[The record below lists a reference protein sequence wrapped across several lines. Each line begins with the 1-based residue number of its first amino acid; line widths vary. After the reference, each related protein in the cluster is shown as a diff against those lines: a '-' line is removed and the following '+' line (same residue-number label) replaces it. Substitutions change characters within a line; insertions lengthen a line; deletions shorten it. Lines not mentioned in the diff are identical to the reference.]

1 MNIHIGC
8 EFKIGRSW
16 KNYDISITAQIEKI
30 PLIRKIIKIN
40 PISYPKN
47 VIYGDITKRPFCKNN
62 EADNIYCSHAL
73 EHMTREGMQAALR
86 NIYFMLKPGGCFRL
100 VVPDLE
106 TRVKKYLQN
115 QDCDAFIETIG
126 FGKKKND
133 RTLKDFLRKIF
144 GNSGHLWMYDNK
156 SMQNYLAEVGF
167 KNIKKC
173 KIGDSGIDVFS
184 EVEELR
190 RFIDGD
196 FVEVAIQ
203 CTK

>member
-40 PISYPKN
+40 PISYPKE
-47 VIYGDITKRPFCKNN
+47 VIYGNITKRPFCKNN

-100 VVPDLE
+100 VIPDLE

-133 RTLKDFLRKIF
+133 RTFKDFLRKMF
-144 GNSGHLWMYDNK
+144 GNSGHLWMYDYK
-156 SMQNYLAEVGF
+156 SMQNYLAEAGF

-173 KIGDSGIDVFS
+173 KIGDSGIDIFS
-184 EVEELR
+184 EVEELH

>member
-40 PISYPKN
+40 PISYPKE
-47 VIYGDITKRPFCKNN
+47 VIYGNITKRPFCKKN

-115 QDCDAFIETIG
+115 QDCDVFIETIG

-133 RTLKDFLRKIF
+133 RTFKDFLRKMF

-173 KIGDSGIDVFS
+173 KIGDSGINVFS
-184 EVEELR
+184 EVEELH

>member
-40 PISYPKN
+40 PISYPKE

-62 EADNIYCSHAL
+62 EADNIYCSHAF

-133 RTLKDFLRKIF
+133 RTFKDFLRKMF
-144 GNSGHLWMYDNK
+144 GNSGHLWMYDYK
-156 SMQNYLAEVGF
+156 SMQNYLAQAGF

-173 KIGDSGIDVFS
+173 KIGDSGIDIFS
-184 EVEELR
+184 EVEELH

>member
-8 EFKIGRSW
+8 EFKIGKSW

-40 PISYPKN
+40 PISYPKEI
-47 VIYGDITKRPFCKNN
+47 IYGNITKRPFCKNN

-86 NIYFMLKPGGCFRL
+86 NIYFMLKPEGCFRL

-133 RTLKDFLRKIF
+133 RTFKDFLRKMF

-156 SMQNYLAEVGF
+156 SMQKNLAEAGF
-167 KNIKKC
+167 RNIRKS
-173 KIGDSGIDVFS
+173 KIGDSGIKVFS
-184 EVEELR
+184 EVEEIH
-190 RFIDGD
+190 RFVDGD
-196 FVEVAIQ
+196 FIEVALQ

>member
-40 PISYPKN
+40 PISYPKE
-47 VIYGDITKRPFCKNN
+47 VIYGNITKRPFCKNN

-73 EHMTREGMQAALR
+73 EHMTREGMQAALI
-86 NIYFMLKPGGCFRL
+86 NIYFMLKPGGRFRL

-133 RTLKDFLRKIF
+133 RTFKDFLRKMF
-144 GNSGHLWMYDNK
+144 GNSGHLWMYDYK
-156 SMQNYLAEVGF
+156 SMQNYLAEAGF

-173 KIGDSGIDVFS
+173 KIGDSGIDIFS
-184 EVEELR
+184 EVEELH

>member
-8 EFKIGRSW
+8 EFKIGKSW

-40 PISYPKN
+40 PICYPKE
-47 VIYGDITKRPFCKNN
+47 VIYGNITKRPFCKNN

-73 EHMTREGMQAALR
+73 EHMSREGMQAALR

-100 VVPDLE
+100 IVPDLE
-106 TRVKKYLQN
+106 TRVKKYLQS

-133 RTLKDFLRKIF
+133 RTFKDFLRKMF
-144 GNSGHLWMYDNK
+144 GNSGHLWMYDYK
-156 SMQNYLAEVGF
+156 SMQNYLAEAGF

-173 KIGDSGIDVFS
+173 KIGDSGIDIFS
-184 EVEELR
+184 EVEELH

>member
-40 PISYPKN
+40 PISYPKE
-47 VIYGDITKRPFCKNN
+47 VIYGNITKRPFCKNN

-73 EHMTREGMQAALR
+73 EHMTREGMQAALI

-133 RTLKDFLRKIF
+133 RTFKDFLRKMF
-144 GNSGHLWMYDNK
+144 GNSGHLWMYDYK
-156 SMQNYLAEVGF
+156 SMQNYLAEAGF

-173 KIGDSGIDVFS
+173 KIGDSGIDIFS
-184 EVEELR
+184 EVEELH

>member
-8 EFKIGRSW
+8 EFKIGRNW

-40 PISYPKN
+40 PISYPKE
-47 VIYGDITKRPFCKNN
+47 VIYGDITRGSFCKNN

-73 EHMTREGMQAALR
+73 EHMTREGMQTALR

-106 TRVKKYLQN
+106 SRVQKYLQN
-115 QDCDAFIETIG
+115 KDCDSFIETIG

-133 RTLKDFLRKIF
+133 RTFKDFLRKIF

-156 SMQNYLAEVGF
+156 SMQKYLAEAGF

-173 KIGDSGIDVFS
+173 KIGDSGINIFS
-184 EVEELR
+184 EVEELH

>member
-40 PISYPKN
+40 PISYPKE

-115 QDCDAFIETIG
+115 QDCDAFIETLG
-126 FGKKKND
+126 FGKKKKD
-133 RTLKDFLRKIF
+133 RTFKDFLRKIF

-156 SMQNYLAEVGF
+156 SMQNYLAEIGF

-173 KIGDSGIDVFS
+173 KIGDSGIDIFS
-184 EVEELR
+184 EVEELH

>member
-40 PISYPKN
+40 PISYPKE
-47 VIYGDITKRPFCKNN
+47 VIYGNITQRPFCKNN

-73 EHMTREGMQAALR
+73 EHMTREGMQAALI

-133 RTLKDFLRKIF
+133 RTFKDFLRKMF
-144 GNSGHLWMYDNK
+144 GNSGHLWMYDYK
-156 SMQNYLAEVGF
+156 SMQNYLAEAGF

-173 KIGDSGIDVFS
+173 KIGDSGIDIFS
-184 EVEELR
+184 EVEELH

>member
-40 PISYPKN
+40 PISYPKK

-173 KIGDSGIDVFS
+173 KIGDSGIDIFS

>member
-40 PISYPKN
+40 PISYPKE
-47 VIYGDITKRPFCKNN
+47 VIYGNITKRPFCKNN

-100 VVPDLE
+100 VIPDLE

-133 RTLKDFLRKIF
+133 RTFKDFLRKMF
-144 GNSGHLWMYDNK
+144 GNSGHLWMYDYK
-156 SMQNYLAEVGF
+156 SMQNYLAEAGF
-167 KNIKKC
+167 KNIKKS
-173 KIGDSGIDVFS
+173 KIGDSGIDIFS
-184 EVEELR
+184 EVEELH

>member
-8 EFKIGRSW
+8 EFKIGKSW

-30 PLIRKIIKIN
+30 PLIKKIIKIN
-40 PISYPKN
+40 PISYPKGI
-47 VIYGDITKRPFCKNN
+47 IYGNITKRTFCKNN

-133 RTLKDFLRKIF
+133 RTFKDFLRKMF

-156 SMQNYLAEVGF
+156 SMQNYLAEAGF

-173 KIGDSGIDVFS
+173 KIGDSGIDAFS
-184 EVEELR
+184 EVEELH

-196 FVEVAIQ
+196 FVEVAIE

>member
-40 PISYPKN
+40 PISYPKE

-173 KIGDSGIDVFS
+173 KIGDSGIDIFS